1 MGYIIASSTIGKC
14 SRAFTLAT
22 DQVLDIL
29 EALNDKGMTIMT
41 VTHDPRVAV
50 RAKKVIYIRDGEIAG
65 GKELP
70 MGSNRAQVLE
80 GWLKSV

>member
-50 RAKKVIYIRDGEIAG
+50 RAKKSFISGLARPPAG
-65 GKELP
+65 KNFRWVRIGRKCWKA
-70 MGSNRAQVLE
+70 G
-80 GWLKSV
+80 